1 MIKLTNS
8 TCPPNVLKSLK
19 KEKLELQQ
27 LAEQQTL
34 RAAAGAKQRAMEYA
48 KRVGCPTTA
57 HIYVETIIPTTAPA
71 PEKQSGSAFKRFVKE
86 YHEAERYRKS
96 APSTYSDRYY

>member
-1 MIKLTNS
+1 M
-8 TCPPNVLKSLK
+8 LKSLK

-34 RAAAGAKQRAMEYA
+34 RAAAGAKERAMEYA

-57 HIYVETIIPTTAPA
+57 HIYVETIIPTPAPA

-86 YHEAERYRKS
+86 YHEAERFRSS